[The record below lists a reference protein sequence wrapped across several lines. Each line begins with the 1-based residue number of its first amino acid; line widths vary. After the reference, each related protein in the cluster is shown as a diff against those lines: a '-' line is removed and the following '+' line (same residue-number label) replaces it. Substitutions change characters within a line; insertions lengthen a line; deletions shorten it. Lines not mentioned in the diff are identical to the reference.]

1 MAIRIIEGQPIQFVQ
16 KVTGESAYFVVRF
29 VKKEGSASEYVAGG
43 SEDNAADEDSAHS
56 GVGNATGKKGE
67 TEAAKFKVCCS
78 ALQLCEI
85 RNLIATSL
93 AKVTSSP
100 ATLVPDINN
109 LRLASKTW
117 NNTIIQECPEVKQ
130 LLFQLPKSTV
140 GLPFF
145 VWPESPHMPMSR
157 GNLLL
162 AERYRTSDGQYL
174 AIHSRAVDFNT
185 VFKHILFRFQSQVP
199 GANPRV
205 NDTVNIKLGHARG
218 ANSYWMTL
226 SNQRAFPHIIPRI
239 IDSDESKVEINVR
252 NSHNSKFGRAIC
264 DQFVTQPPVYS
275 IRVTFRAETHMLNG
289 KKRRILEVIEPT
301 GVRVWHVLQAL
312 LDILVP
318 DGSATDLSDLY
329 ELPSVANE
337 DEGLENLPPLPDD
350 VDEDLHEPAVV
361 SSDSC

>member
-1 MAIRIIEGQPIQFVQ
+1 MAIRIIEGQPAQFVH

-29 VKKEGSASEYVAGG
+29 VTKEGETK
-43 SEDNAADEDSAHS
+43 
-56 GVGNATGKKGE
+56 AT
-67 TEAAKFKVCCS
+67 KFEVCGS
-78 ALQLCEI
+78 ALHLCEI

-109 LRLASKTW
+109 LHLASKTW
-117 NNTIIQECPEVKQ
+117 NKTIIQQCPEVKQ
-130 LLFQLPKSTV
+130 LLFQFPMSTV

-157 GNLLL
+157 GNLLP

-174 AIHSRAVDFNT
+174 AIQSRAVNFNT
-185 VFKHILFRFQSQVP
+185 AFKHVLFRFRSQVP

-226 SNQRAFPHIIPRI
+226 SKQRVFPHIIPRI

-264 DQFVTQPPVYS
+264 DQFVTHPPVNG

-289 KKRRILEVIEPT
+289 KKRRILEGIEPT
-301 GVRVWHVLQAL
+301 GVRVRHILHAL
-312 LDILVP
+312 LDILVS

-329 ELPSVANE
+329 ELPSAANE
-337 DEGLENLPPLPDD
+337 DEGLDNLPPLPDD
-350 VDEDLHEPAVV
+350 VDEDLHEPAVD
-361 SSDSC
+361 SSDSR